1 MFYALEIGME
11 HVPHLNSKMFHKVK
25 KLKKTLIWR
34 PSWIF
39 ANCEK
44 SYQWQILI
52 LPQKINIHI
61 LWSKTEKK
69 PDGLCHSIKM
79 SLRHGVLY
87 GLKGTHFRVLFGIWG
102 DFFAARCCVSLM
114 FQENGCLSP
123 WYKGINTYIPLPI
136 VFIHC
141 NFHWCQLLT
150 NRVFCSLPGDLSQ
163 LGIMLVSIIDLWNIM
178 ICHTNNLCL
187 SMAKYIWSNNSRNIP
202 YMVSVVLMTPDQT
215 ILPTVCSPHST
226 VYHEHYQVVRVFLSF
241 PIQ

>member
-1 MFYALEIGME
+1 
-11 HVPHLNSKMFHKVK
+11 
-25 KLKKTLIWR
+25 
-34 PSWIF
+34 
-39 ANCEK
+39 
-44 SYQWQILI
+44 
-52 LPQKINIHI
+52 
-61 LWSKTEKK
+61 
-69 PDGLCHSIKM
+69 M

-102 DFFAARCCVSLM
+102 DFFAARCCISLM

-202 YMVSVVLMTPDQT
+202 YMVSMVLMTPDQA
-215 ILPTVCSPHST
+215 ILPTVLCDYMNSETCLKIAYGSPTDPNDKSDPIHVPYSPIST
-226 VYHEHYQVVRVFLSF
+226 
-241 PIQ
+241 ID

>member
-1 MFYALEIGME
+1 M
-11 HVPHLNSKMFHKVK
+11 
-25 KLKKTLIWR
+25 
-34 PSWIF
+34 
-39 ANCEK
+39 
-44 SYQWQILI
+44 
-52 LPQKINIHI
+52 
-61 LWSKTEKK
+61 
-69 PDGLCHSIKM
+69 
-79 SLRHGVLY
+79 LY

-202 YMVSVVLMTPDQT
+202 YMVSVVLMTPDQA
-215 ILPTVCSPHST
+215 ILPTVRKPIFQNDRKWSCDSLKEASIQPLHRT
-226 VYHEHYQVVRVFLSF
+226 VFKMAKFQVVFF
-241 PIQ
+241 